1 MKNIPN
7 RIYLQV
13 DSENEKPE
21 DFNKLGEVSWCADK
35 IYDTDIPYYRHKNS
49 NQVDLLVSVI
59 LADFGNLLIDIMG
72 SRKCSI
78 GSLENYYDLHLEV
91 KRISELY
98 SKLQEYFTV
107 SQNSR

>member
-1 MKNIPN
+1 MIKLSG
-7 RIYLQV
+7 RC
-13 DSENEKPE
+13 
-21 DFNKLGEVSWCADK
+21 NKC
-35 IYDTDIPYYRHKNS
+35 
-49 NQVDLLVSVI
+49 NQVLPDCVCKTKVKKLEFTSVEDDNGFIPDTKESNPLDLLVSVI

-107 SQNSR
+107 SQKSR